1 VIVRASGQRVVM
13 SPPLVI
19 EPEQADRIVDVL
31 LAELH
36 AL

>member
-1 VIVRASGQRVVM
+1 VRASGQKIVM

-19 EPEQADRIVDVL
+19 SRDDSDRIVDVL
-31 LAELH
+31 LEELA